1 MGGALPVEELRGII
15 ERAGFAKVTILRDE
29 VTDAYALKW
38 GYGMGIKDYIERGNI
53 YLEKAR

>member
-1 MGGALPVEELRGII
+1 MEELRGII

-38 GYGMGIKDYIERGNI
+38 GYGMEIKDYIERGNI